1 MRLAACGAT
10 VTGPRHL
17 SRGEDNQDSCVLR
30 GCRGGWI
37 AAVADGLGSRP
48 LSGVGSRAACRA
60 ACDRLKRAG
69 ATDTQE
75 MLAEVHRDWVA
86 GIASLTADE
95 AATTLIMAMV
105 DAKGNGIAAQ
115 IGDGLALI
123 REGGR
128 FRRLTP
134 ARMGFGNM
142 TDALTAVHRPELWV
156 WADFSLAEPGD
167 GIALMTDGV
176 ADDLDPDGLPAFLDA
191 LGGDVRRRGRRRG
204 RRWLETE
211 LTDWA
216 TPMHSDDKSLVAIFR
231 DG

>member
-1 MRLAACGAT
+1 MKLVACGAT

-17 SRGEDNQDSCVLR
+17 YEGEENQDSCTVR

-48 LSGVGSRAACRA
+48 LSGIGSRAACRA
-60 ACDRLKRAG
+60 ACDWLKRSG
-69 ATDTQE
+69 AADMQE
-75 MLAEVHRDWVA
+75 MLAGVHRDWVA
-86 GIASLTADE
+86 GIGPLTAEE
-95 AATTLIMAMV
+95 AATTLIMTRV
-105 DAKGNGIAAQ
+105 DAKGHGIAAQ

-128 FRRLTP
+128 FRRLTQ
-134 ARMGFGNM
+134 AKVGFGNM
-142 TDALTAVHRPELWV
+142 TDSLTALYSPEQWGWTGFTLT
-156 WADFSLAEPGD
+156 EPGD
-167 GIALMTDGV
+167 GIVLMTDGV
-176 ADDLDPDGLPAFLDA
+176 ADDLEPDGLPAFLEA
-191 LGGDVRRRGRRRG
+191 LGREVRRRRRRRG
-204 RRWLETE
+204 RRWLQAE